1 MSELVYINWSAVKE
15 SRDRDTFHA
24 CCGYYPYKGSIAE
37 VVKGRKFPIGM
48 KFAIADFYTTS
59 IHYQTK
65 CYIEFYDEGFKKV
78 RIDGENVRIV
88 AYDRE
93 DNPEEYK
100 NVHYVEK
107 VYA

>member
-1 MSELVYINWSAVKE
+1 MVNWALYKE
-15 SRDRDTFHA
+15 QQDQDTFHA
-24 CCGYYPYKGSIAE
+24 ICGYTPFRGSIAE
-37 VVKGRKFPIGM
+37 VVKGRKFPLGM
-48 KFAIADFYTTS
+48 KFVIVGFYTKKVN
-59 IHYQTK
+59 YYDTK

-78 RIDGENVRIV
+78 TIDGENVRIV

-107 VYA
+107 VYT

>member
-1 MSELVYINWSAVKE
+1 MVNWALYKE
-15 SRDRDTFHA
+15 QQDQDTFHA
-24 CCGYYPYKGSIAE
+24 ICGYIPFRGSIAE
-37 VVKGRKFPIGM
+37 VVKGKKFPIGM
-48 KFAIADFYTTS
+48 KFVIAGFHTKKVNYYD
-59 IHYQTK
+59 TK

-78 RIDGENVRIV
+78 TIDGENVRIV

-107 VYA
+107 VFT